1 MTTSSQGK
9 LTAADISVIA
19 VYIVS
24 VIAVGIWVSFMF
36 WNLSN
41 TCYNILHDSF
51 FIFYLRYGEDS
62 GEVKPDPLDDD
73 TEETLPS

>member
-41 TCYNILHDSF
+41 KCYIILHDSF

-73 TEETLPS
+73 TEEVLPT